1 MDDNQNDYNIHGH
14 GRDDPQR
21 ALDRATQCHQQAT
34 LIKAATFAELAAHL
48 RAQGEASGRV
58 AAART
63 QIEFLDQELSAL
75 DAAVRALRDTLGGHG
90 PRN

>member
-1 MDDNQNDYNIHGH
+1 MEANADNIDYL
-14 GRDDPQR
+14 QEE
-21 ALDRATQCHQQAT
+21 LDRATQCHQHTTRHKAT
-34 LIKAATFAELAAHL
+34 KLAELAAHL
-48 RAQGEASGRV
+48 RTQGEASGRV

-63 QIEFLDQELSAL
+63 RLDSLDQELIAL